1 MRRSCVGFQDRWATS
16 CPYPP
21 FGGWLPS
28 RTVSSAFQAD
38 SVTRPD
44 PTSLVK
50 KLEARRRIELRV
62 NRFAGG
68 AVTVSLRAFGT
79 RGGHRT
85 PMPKRWFL
93 RPVCLPIPPLGQ
105 KTLNCWD

>member
-1 MRRSCVGFQDRWATS
+1 MAD
-16 CPYPP
+16 

-62 NRFAGG
+62 SRFADG
-68 AVTVSLRAFGT
+68 AVTVSLRALVPEEG
-79 RGGHRT
+79 
-85 PMPKRWFL
+85 
-93 RPVCLPIPPLGQ
+93 IEPPCRSAGS
-105 KTLNCWD
+105 

>member
-1 MRRSCVGFQDRWATS
+1 MAD
-16 CPYPP
+16 

-50 KLEARRRIELRV
+50 KNVEARRRIELRG

-68 AVTVSLRAFGT
+68 AVTVSLRALVPEEG
-79 RGGHRT
+79 
-85 PMPKRWFL
+85 
-93 RPVCLPIPPLGQ
+93 IDPPCRSAGS
-105 KTLNCWD
+105 